1 MNGCGNS
8 NWGWAMNYYWF
19 GKSSSD
25 SVTINWLPTVSG
37 YNINDYNYGF
47 SGDFGR
53 AVVALKINTGT
64 YSVHEIGGGWITASN
79 KQQVGKGKP
88 IDAVA
93 IKGGIEYRVHILNGG
108 WLTPVTG
115 YNFNDE
121 KNGYAG
127 IFGKAID
134 AVAIKGRTYSTAY

>member
-1 MNGCGNS
+1 M
-8 NWGWAMNYYWF
+8 
-19 GKSSSD
+19 
-25 SVTINWLPTVSG
+25 VTTVSG

-64 YSVHEIGGGWITASN
+64 YSVHEISGGWITASN

-93 IKGGIEYRVHILNGG
+93 IKGGIEYRVHILNGQ
-108 WLTPVTG
+108 WLTPVTE